1 MKHTFRYNGFTMV
14 LDTTT
19 NIVDI
24 WHGNECR
31 EYKIPTPI
39 TNVVHE
45 KEYVYITVENTDV
58 YQFKFEQGAFL
69 VGDIIDRDGEFKD
82 AFACHVYGE

>member
-1 MKHTFRYNGFTMV
+1 
-14 LDTTT
+14 
-19 NIVDI
+19 
-24 WHGNECR
+24 
-31 EYKIPTPI
+31 
-39 TNVVHE
+39 VVHE